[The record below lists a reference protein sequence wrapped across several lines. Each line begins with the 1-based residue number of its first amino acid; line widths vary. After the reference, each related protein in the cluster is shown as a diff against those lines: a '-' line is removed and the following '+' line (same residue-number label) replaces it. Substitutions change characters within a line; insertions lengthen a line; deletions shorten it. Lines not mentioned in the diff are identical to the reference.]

1 MRKTLNSHEW
11 CYLCGSTAQNI
22 HEIFY
27 GRNRRLSIK
36 YELMVAL
43 CCKCH
48 RFIHDNPKSEQDLK
62 LRELGRDHFE
72 ENYPQLDF
80 IEIFK

>member
-1 MRKTLNSHEW
+1 MRKTINNPEW

-27 GRNRRLSIK
+27 GRNRQLSIK
-36 YELMVAL
+36 YGLMVAL
-43 CCKCH
+43 CFNCH
-48 RFIHDNPKSEQDLK
+48 RYIHDNPKSPQDLK
-62 LRELGRDHFE
+62 LRELGYGYFE
-72 ENYPQLDF
+72 EHYPELDF